1 MKQQIK
7 SNETFNLEIAAM
19 GSASVP
25 EVDALLVGAGF
36 GAFTMLNKL
45 RKQGLSVKVYEKG
58 ASSGG
63 IWYW

>member
-1 MKQQIK
+1 
-7 SNETFNLEIAAM
+7 M

-25 EVDALLVGAGF
+25 EVDVLLVGAGF

-45 RKQGLSVKVYEKG
+45 RKQGLNVKVYEKG